1 MNNNVNMTNNINNI
15 ENQLSALGLNSPMT
29 AHNQVRRST
38 SDDIPSEGI
47 RNAIPDRDH
56 ILPLID
62 TFLPVVLK
70 VKHQFNIAGSIDDLW
85 LHLNYKILKDVPSN
99 VLSSIAPQCINEY
112 LYTCLDN
119 NLNPLKTEI
128 ASYFDEKSKT
138 IKTQILLEGY
148 IKIYATNPQ
157 SDGLEYVMHDRVTKE
172 FKETTWVWDQNA
184 RRKVPHD
191 TMVTKE
197 IPSMVECK
205 IYRKDMAHP
214 TIGYAFIDDI
224 GKTGAWTGHPCQMM
238 CNRAFTRAVRM
249 AYNLEGTSSED
260 VAELKSSSYE
270 YHEQEQ
276 GQSAV
281 EIANIQAKAVTTI
294 MQSIDNCGNLE
305 QLNSLMEKIKPA
317 LSQLPQSYQSQIAL
331 KVADRTT
338 KFTPENAPKRR
349 RKSATAETAQAPQPA
364 QVSQTEQSAPAAAPS
379 ANPQVNMQNGFNQ
392 GAMQSNQQQ
401 LNPFDG
407 QMMPNDF
414 GAVNTGIGSAS
425 PEALQGIA
433 QANASMQTVDSLDIN
448 QF

>member
-99 VLSSIAPQCINEY
+99 ILSSIAPQCINEY

-148 IKIYATNPQ
+148 IKIYATNPL
-157 SDGLEYVMHDRVTKE
+157 SDGLEYVMHDIVTKE

-260 VAELKSSSYE
+260 VAELKSNSYE

-281 EIANIQAKAVTTI
+281 
-294 MQSIDNCGNLE
+294 
-305 QLNSLMEKIKPA
+305 
-317 LSQLPQSYQSQIAL
+317 
-331 KVADRTT
+331 
-338 KFTPENAPKRR
+338 
-349 RKSATAETAQAPQPA
+349 AETAQAPQTA
-364 QVSQTEQSAPAAAPS
+364 QVSQTEQSAPVATPS
-379 ANPQVNMQNGFNQ
+379 ANPQVNMQNTFNQ
-392 GAMQSNQQQ
+392 ETMQPNQQQ

>member
-1 MNNNVNMTNNINNI
+1 
-15 ENQLSALGLNSPMT
+15 
-29 AHNQVRRST
+29 
-38 SDDIPSEGI
+38 
-47 RNAIPDRDH
+47 
-56 ILPLID
+56 
-62 TFLPVVLK
+62 
-70 VKHQFNIAGSIDDLW
+70 
-85 LHLNYKILKDVPSN
+85 
-99 VLSSIAPQCINEY
+99 
-112 LYTCLDN
+112 
-119 NLNPLKTEI
+119 
-128 ASYFDEKSKT
+128 
-138 IKTQILLEGY
+138 
-148 IKIYATNPQ
+148 
-157 SDGLEYVMHDRVTKE
+157 
-172 FKETTWVWDQNA
+172 
-184 RRKVPHD
+184 
-191 TMVTKE
+191 MVTKE

-260 VAELKSSSYE
+260 VAELKSNSYE

-294 MQSIDNCGNLE
+294 MESIDNCGNLE

-317 LSQLPQSYQSQIAL
+317 LSQLPQAYQSQIAL
-331 KVADRTT
+331 KVADRTS

-349 RKSATAETAQAPQPA
+349 RKSAVAETAQAPQTA
-364 QVSQTEQSAPAAAPS
+364 QVSQTEQSAPAATPS
-379 ANPQVNMQNGFNQ
+379 ANPQVNMQNTFNQ
-392 GAMQSNQQQ
+392 ETMQPNQQQ

-407 QMMPNDF
+407 QMMPNNF
-414 GAVNTGIGSAS
+414 GAVNTGIGTAS

-433 QANASMQTVDSLDIN
+433 QANASMQTVDSLDLN